1 MPDVTI
7 THIARAAGVS
17 IKTVSRVLNRETGV
31 GAETRARVEAV
42 IGQLGYRPNV
52 SARSLA
58 GARSYLIGLAFQKV
72 ATAYGL
78 EFQFGAMAACRR
90 AGYHLVVEQVGD
102 EDDGAAA
109 PLSRLFAD
117 IRVDGVILAP
127 PAADD
132 PAVLDD
138 LEAAGLP
145 YARVA
150 PDGAFG
156 RSPYAGMDD
165 HRAAFEMTRLLWDHG
180 HRRIA
185 FIGGP
190 DIHSSARRRRE
201 GWAAALAALGGEARP
216 EWLERGMF
224 LSHSGFEAAD
234 RLLDLAEPPT
244 AIFAANDEMAF
255 GALAAAAKRGLS
267 VPRDLS
273 VAGFDDTY
281 GARSSWPPLTTVRQP
296 VREMAEA
303 AVDLLIAG
311 FGAVASEDAPRAK
324 LLEFALVERAS
335 VGPPPAR

>member
-78 EFQFGAMAACRR
+78 EFQFGAMDACRR

-165 HRAAFEMTRLLWDHG
+165 HRAAFEMTRLLWE
-180 HRRIA
+180 
-185 FIGGP
+185 IG
-190 DIHSSARRRRE
+190 
-201 GWAAALAALGGEARP
+201 
-216 EWLERGMF
+216 
-224 LSHSGFEAAD
+224 
-234 RLLDLAEPPT
+234 
-244 AIFAANDEMAF
+244 
-255 GALAAAAKRGLS
+255 
-267 VPRDLS
+267 
-273 VAGFDDTY
+273 
-281 GARSSWPPLTTVRQP
+281 
-296 VREMAEA
+296 
-303 AVDLLIAG
+303 
-311 FGAVASEDAPRAK
+311 RAH
-324 LLEFALVERAS
+324 V
-335 VGPPPAR
+335 